1 MSSLLRLE
9 RKQKNSANP
18 LRIRIFLFLSYS
30 FGIETINTFI
40 HSRSRSLENQTWF
53 QINMGKSYTRFKIKK
68 PQKPYADGAANT
80 RPPPPPRLGPNCSL
94 NPYPEST
101 SDLIQI
107 LLKTSRIY
115 SRVRISCKENKS
127 NRGRLVQRCSKLR
140 TTTFCKDLFLKKEK
154 KKFDELATFF
164 YRRQPW
170 MSWTTNIS
178 WILKFWRY
186 FEGFNVGNTSYNSEI
201 TSV

>member
-9 RKQKNSANP
+9 CKQKNSANP
-18 LRIRIFLFLSYS
+18 LKIRIFLFLSYP

-40 HSRSRSLENQTWF
+40 HSRRSLENQTWF
-53 QINMGKSYTRFKIKK
+53 QINMDKSYTRFKTKK
-68 PQKPYADGAANT
+68 RQKPYADGAAHT
-80 RPPPPPRLGPNCSL
+80 PPPAPFGPNWSL
-94 NPYPEST
+94 NPYPEFT

-127 NRGRLVQRCSKLR
+127 NRGRLVQRCFKLR
-140 TTTFCKDLFLKKEK
+140 TTTFCKDLFLKKK

-170 MSWTTNIS
+170 MSWIANIS
-178 WILKFWRY
+178 WILKFWRC
-186 FEGFNVGNTSYNSEI
+186 FEGFNVRNTSYNSEI

>member
-18 LRIRIFLFLSYS
+18 LKIRTFFFLSYP

-40 HSRSRSLENQTWF
+40 HSRRSLENQTWF
-53 QINMGKSYTRFKIKK
+53 QINMGKSYTRFKTKSRKK
-68 PQKPYADGAANT
+68 PTQMGLHIPL
-80 RPPPPPRLGPNCSL
+80 PPPFGPNCSL
-94 NPYPEST
+94 NPYSEFT

-127 NRGRLVQRCSKLR
+127 NRSLLVQRCAKLR
-140 TTTFCKDLFLKKEK
+140 TTTFCKDLFLKKK
-154 KKFDELATFF
+154 KRNL
-164 YRRQPW
+164 
-170 MSWTTNIS
+170 MN
-178 WILKFWRY
+178 
-186 FEGFNVGNTSYNSEI
+186 
-201 TSV
+201 

>member
-40 HSRSRSLENQTWF
+40 HSRRSLENQTWF
-53 QINMGKSYTRFKIKK
+53 QINMGKSYTRFKTKK
-68 PQKPYADGAANT
+68 PQKPYADGVAHFPSPL
-80 RPPPPPRLGPNCSL
+80 PPPFGPNCSL
-94 NPYPEST
+94 NPYPEFT

-107 LLKTSRIY
+107 LLKTSRIC

-127 NRGRLVQRCSKLR
+127 NRSRLEQRCSKLR
-140 TTTFCKDLFLKKEK
+140 TTTFCKDLFLKKKEIWWISVDNSFIFASLK
-154 KKFDELATFF
+154 TAWTWAL
-164 YRRQPW
+164 RQA
-170 MSWTTNIS
+170 
-178 WILKFWRY
+178 
-186 FEGFNVGNTSYNSEI
+186 
-201 TSV
+201 

>member
-18 LRIRIFLFLSYS
+18 LKIRTFLFRSYS

-40 HSRSRSLENQTWF
+40 YSRSSLE
-53 QINMGKSYTRFKIKK
+53 KSYPI
-68 PQKPYADGAANT
+68 PDQHAAKT
-80 RPPPPPRLGPNCSL
+80 LRRWGRTCPSPPPPLGPNCSL
-94 NPYPEST
+94 NPYPEFT

-107 LLKTSRIY
+107 LLKTSRIC

-140 TTTFCKDLFLKKEK
+140 TTTFCKDLFLKKK
-154 KKFDELATFF
+154 K
-164 YRRQPW
+164 
-170 MSWTTNIS
+170 
-178 WILKFWRY
+178 
-186 FEGFNVGNTSYNSEI
+186 EI
-201 TSV
+201 

>member
-18 LRIRIFLFLSYS
+18 LRIRTFLFLSYS

-40 HSRSRSLENQTWF
+40 HSRSRSLENH
-53 QINMGKSYTRFKIKK
+53 TRFQTNM
-68 PQKPYADGAANT
+68 PQKPYADGAAHA
-80 RPPPPPRLGPNCSL
+80 PPPPPPLFGPNCSL
-94 NPYPEST
+94 NPCPEFT

-127 NRGRLVQRCSKLR
+127 NRGRLEQRCSKLR
-140 TTTFCKDLFLKKEK
+140 TTTFCKDLFLEK
-154 KKFDELATFF
+154 K
-164 YRRQPW
+164 RRNL
-170 MSWTTNIS
+170 MN
-178 WILKFWRY
+178 
-186 FEGFNVGNTSYNSEI
+186 
-201 TSV
+201 

>member
-18 LRIRIFLFLSYS
+18 LKNRTFLFLSYS

-40 HSRSRSLENQTWF
+40 HSRRSLENQTWF
-53 QINMGKSYTRFKIKK
+53 QSQHGQKLYPFEDQK
-68 PQKPYADGAANT
+68 PQKTYTDGAAHT
-80 RPPPPPRLGPNCSL
+80 PPPAFGPNCSL
-94 NPYPEST
+94 NRYPEFT

-107 LLKTSRIY
+107 LLKTSRVY

-140 TTTFCKDLFLKKEK
+140 TTTFCKDLFLKKK
-154 KKFDELATFF
+154 KRNL
-164 YRRQPW
+164 
-170 MSWTTNIS
+170 MN
-178 WILKFWRY
+178 
-186 FEGFNVGNTSYNSEI
+186 
-201 TSV
+201 